1 MVRGIEGR
9 RSEALGAAVVERARQ
24 GFGWVERATGE
35 RRASEP
41 ELRNVTVGRRGA
53 EGTIRARLRVWARL
67 ALPTA
72 AQPKL
77 VAGQPG

>member
-41 ELRNVTVGRRGA
+41 ELRNVAGTEAWRRRDDQGPPQGLGQA
-53 EGTIRARLRVWARL
+53 CASHCRAA
-67 ALPTA
+67 
-72 AQPKL
+72 
-77 VAGQPG
+77 